1 MPTLQGCKAKFS
13 KEENMLSIRS
23 NASSLNA
30 QKQLASTQQNMGV
43 SLERLSSGYRINKAG
58 DDAAG
63 LSISESMRAQI
74 KGLNQ
79 ASRNANDGI
88 SLLQTAEGALS
99 EVSNILIRMR
109 EISVQAVNGT
119 LTSTDRGYLN
129 QEFDEL
135 RTEITRIADVT
146 EFNGQALLNADSNG
160 FSFQVGIDNGSTSQ
174 INISLSDMT
183 DDGAAISLSTNTI
196 TGQTVANVA
205 ITDVDAAIQ
214 QVSSLRSTIGATQNR
229 LNSTIVNLA
238 TTSENLTSA
247 NSRIRDVDVAGESAN
262 MTRNQI
268 LMQAGTAV
276 LSQAN
281 SLPQSALSLIG

>member
-1 MPTLQGCKAKFS
+1 
-13 KEENMLSIRS
+13 MLSIRS

-88 SLLQTAEGALS
+88 GLLQTAEGALS
-99 EVSNILIRMR
+99 EISNILIRMR

-119 LTSTDRGYLN
+119 LRSTDRDYLN
-129 QEFDEL
+129 QEFSEL
-135 RTEITRIADVT
+135 RTEITRIADIT
-146 EFNGQALLNADSNG
+146 EFNGLQLLNNSAL

-174 INISLSDMT
+174 IQITLSDMT
-183 DDGAAISLSTNTI
+183 ADSTAISLETNRI
-196 TGQTVANVA
+196 TGQNVANVA
-205 ITDVDAAIQ
+205 ITDIDAALQ
-214 QVSSLRSTIGATQNR
+214 EVSSLRSTIGAVQNR
-229 LNSTIVNLA
+229 LNSTVINLA

-281 SLPQSALSLIG
+281 SLPQTALSLIG